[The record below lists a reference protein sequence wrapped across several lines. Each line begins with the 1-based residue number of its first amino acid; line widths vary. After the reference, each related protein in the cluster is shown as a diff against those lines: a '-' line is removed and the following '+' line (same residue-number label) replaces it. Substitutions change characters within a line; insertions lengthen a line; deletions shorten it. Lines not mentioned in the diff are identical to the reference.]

1 MTKQR
6 LHLVLIGP
14 PGAGKSTVSDMLIA
28 RLPLTAIATGKRLR
42 REIARGTPIGRSI
55 GPLLEQGHF
64 APDDLMDELMRRWLA
79 EVPPSQGFILDGY
92 PRSPHQADTLND
104 MLAAVGR
111 PLDAV
116 IALELSEAE
125 ALRRLG
131 GRRICVG
138 AGEPYTVHLE
148 DTEALARCSSAG
160 GWLELRDDDRP
171 EVIAERM
178 RVYTRE
184 TEPLIAHYRPTGLLH
199 HIDAHGTPAEVTARV
214 LAALGV

>member
-1 MTKQR
+1 MQNC

-14 PGAGKSTVSDMLIA
+14 PGAGKSTVSDLLVT
-28 RLPLTAIATGKRLR
+28 RLPLTVIATGKRLR
-42 REIARGTPIGRSI
+42 REIARATPLGRAI
-55 GPLLEQGHF
+55 EPLLEQGHF
-64 APDDLMDELMRRWLA
+64 APDELMDELMRQWLA
-79 EVPPSQGFILDGY
+79 EVPPGQGFILDGY
-92 PRSPHQADTLND
+92 PRSPRQAATLGG
-104 MLAAVGR
+104 MLAELGR

-116 IALELSEAE
+116 VALELSEAD

-138 AGEPYTVHLE
+138 AGEPYTLHLE
-148 DTEALARCSSAG
+148 DAAALARCYGAG
-160 GWLELRDDDRP
+160 GHLELRDDDHP

-184 TEPLIAHYRPTGLLH
+184 TEPLITHYRPSGLLH
-199 HIDAHGTPAEVTARV
+199 HIDAQGTAEDVTARV

>member
-1 MTKQR
+1 M
-6 LHLVLIGP
+6 LV
-14 PGAGKSTVSDMLIA
+14 A
-28 RLPLTAIATGKRLR
+28 RLPLAPIATGKRLR
-42 REIARGTPIGRSI
+42 REIRSGTPIGLAI
-55 GPLLEQGHF
+55 EPLLDQGHF
-64 APDDLMDELMRRWLA
+64 APDELMDALMRQWLA
-79 EVPPSQGFILDGY
+79 EVPPGQGFILDGY
-92 PRSPHQADTLND
+92 PRSPRQAAALET
-104 MLAAVGR
+104 MLAELAR

-138 AGEPYTVHLE
+138 AGDPFTVHLE
-148 DTEALARCSSAG
+148 DAEGLARCYSRG
-160 GWLELRDDDRP
+160 GHLELRDDDRP

-199 HIDAHGTPAEVTARV
+199 HVDAHGTPDAVTARV
-214 LAALGV
+214 VSVLGG